1 MTARLRGPAHPE
13 EFRVNVGRAR
23 WYHDPLPAVPEFDV
37 DTSPVPAVTTVKS
50 AGPSGGLPYWYAE
63 QAAIAAVDDRQAW
76 AELERQAAID
86 HIKGAP
92 NRVRDRA
99 ADRGSSLHDVIEA
112 RLLGQQIRDH
122 MLGGDSVPYIPAI
135 DKFLEEWQ
143 PELVQSEV
151 VVFGATEHGGYGGT
165 KDARL
170 RLSGVGVADVDWKT
184 RSATARNPHTVYET
198 EAAQLGAYAGASYVI
213 AQDDDGNA
221 VRIANE
227 RPDVCLLFTCTPDGN
242 YRLHPV
248 DVAKAWTAWDRLYGW
263 WAATRD
269 LGVGR
274 PLHVSAGPPR
284 KPRPAPA
291 PEAVETAWDDAGA
304 DPQRAL
310 AARIRGLD
318 DAEREWLR
326 ERWPDACPTPLDVLS
341 RGARWS
347 DDDFARITAL
357 SAKCGPFDPPPA
369 EPAARRPSAP
379 VPTPMDDGPLVDSA
393 DVDLLVARA
402 AEDAAVRAQVN
413 AWIVEGNEADRP
425 WNPRLQRH
433 ARQFEIA
440 RAAVSLAALGED
452 YARAAL
458 VAVIGDEEAQSHPV
472 GALLGALTIDEAQA
486 VERIAAAGLPL
497 TFSDDGLPALVGVA
511 ALVAA

>member
-1 MTARLRGPAHPE
+1 MTVQLRGPGHPE

-23 WYHDPLPAVPEFDV
+23 WYHDPLPVVAEFDV
-37 DTSPVPAVTTVKS
+37 DTDPVPAVTTIKS

-63 QAAIAAVDDRQAW
+63 QAAI
-76 AELERQAAID
+76 D
-86 HIKGAP
+86 HIKSAP

-112 RLLGQQIRDH
+112 RLLGQQTWDQ
-122 MLGGDSVPYIPAI
+122 MLGGDSVAYLPAI
-135 DKFLEEWQ
+135 DKFIEEWQ

-151 VVFGATEHGGYGGT
+151 VVFGRTDHGGYGGT

-170 RLSGVGVADVDWKT
+170 RLAGVGIADVDWKT

-221 VRIANE
+221 VRVVNTL
-227 RPDVCLLFTCTPDGN
+227 PDVCLLFTCTPDGN
-242 YRLHPV
+242 YRLHPI
-248 DVAKAWTAWDRLYGW
+248 DVAKAWTAWERLHGW

-274 PLHVSAGPPR
+274 PLHVSAGPSKAKR
-284 KPRPAPA
+284 KPTPPAA
-291 PEAVETAWDDAGA
+291 DDAWNEAGA
-304 DPQRAL
+304 NAQRDL
-310 AARIRGLD
+310 AARIRGLEAD
-318 DAEREWLR
+318 EREWLR
-326 ERWPDACPTPLDVLS
+326 ERWPDSCPTPLDVLE

-347 DDDFARITAL
+347 AEDFARIEAL
-357 SAKCGPFDPPPA
+357 AAKCGPFDPPLA
-369 EPAARRPSAP
+369 EPAAVPEPAP
-379 VPTPMDDGPLVDSA
+379 VVLPPDDGPLVDGDA
-393 DVDLLVARA
+393 IDLLVARA
-402 AEDAAVRAQVN
+402 AERAEVRAQVN
-413 AWIVEGNEADRP
+413 AWIIEGNAAERP
-425 WNPRLQRH
+425 WNPRLHRH

-440 RAAVSLAALGED
+440 RAAVALAGLGED

-458 VAVIGDEEAQSHPV
+458 AAVIGDDVQSHPV
-472 GALLGALTIDEAQA
+472 GALLGALSIDEAQA

-497 TFSDDGLPALVGVA
+497 TFSDDGLPALVGAA